1 MDKLDGIFRSPGAGR
16 SSQTKSTAPGSVHGA
31 VMPLMLALWLAGGS
45 AANAVDLS
53 GAWASAPGA
62 CTQIFQKKGARLALT
77 SRANTSGAGF
87 VIDGNSIRGK
97 VANCK
102 IKTRKEEGDL
112 VRLIANCATDVMLS
126 DVEVTL
132 KVIDNNKIARVF
144 AGMPEME
151 TPYYRCPR

>member
-1 MDKLDGIFRSPGAGR
+1 MDKLDGIFRSRRAGQGSRTTSTTGAIIR
-16 SSQTKSTAPGSVHGA
+16 AA
-31 VMPLMLALWLAGGS
+31 VIPLTLALWLVSGS

-62 CTQIFQKKGARLALT
+62 CAQIFQKKGASLALT
-77 SRANTSGAGF
+77 SRANVSGAGF
-87 VIDGNSIRGK
+87 VIDGNNIRGK

-112 VRLIANCATDVMLS
+112 VRLIANCASDTMLS
-126 DVEVTL
+126 DVELTL